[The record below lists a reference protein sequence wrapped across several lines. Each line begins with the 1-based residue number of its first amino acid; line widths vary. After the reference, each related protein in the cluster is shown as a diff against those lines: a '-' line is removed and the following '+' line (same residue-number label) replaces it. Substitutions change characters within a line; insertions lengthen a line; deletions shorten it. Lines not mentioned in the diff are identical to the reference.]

1 MGPPRAIPPDA
12 GVPKRSPFD
21 EDLQPDRMHSELVAS
36 TTDPVSQLIVGAL
49 IVGLF
54 GVLALE
60 KAHRVLVVMTAV
72 AILWALTYLT
82 PYKLMP
88 LESTAAAL
96 DLNVLLLL
104 AAMMALV
111 GVLKET
117 GVFAWAVERLLERF
131 GGDPARAIAV
141 LWWFT
146 GIASAF
152 VDNVTTVIF
161 VTPIVLATVRRLGAP
176 PLLVLI
182 PTVMAAN
189 IGGTATLIGDPPNI
203 MIGSGA
209 GLTFMEFL
217 EELTIPVL
225 LMMCALHWWGVRRL
239 RAAMGAAAD
248 APKQADEPGEGPRI
262 TDRGLLTWLGWISLF
277 VLIGFVTHGMTGMP
291 AAVPAII
298 GATVA
303 LVVQDVRYLERA
315 KPTHEERRHGI
326 LHVLEKE
333 IEWPTLTFFAFLFI
347 LVGAA
352 VNTGLIG
359 TLAGGLERTIVWSRE
374 SFGLGDAGTM
384 FLAAILV
391 LWVAG
396 FLSAF
401 MDNIP
406 FVAVSIP
413 IIGALIVALPG
424 DGRVLWWALSLGACL
439 GGNGT
444 PIGASAN
451 VTTLGLAERE
461 GVRIGF
467 KEFMAT
473 GMPVMVFT
481 LLVSSAFLGGYVLLG
496 KDGVAAVG
504 GAVLAVAAVMLWL
517 SEARA
522 NRARTAR

>member
-1 MGPPRAIPPDA
+1 
-12 GVPKRSPFD
+12 
-21 EDLQPDRMHSELVAS
+21 MHADTVAS
-36 TTDPVSQLIVGAL
+36 STDPVSQLIVGAL

-72 AILWALTYLT
+72 AILWAVTYLT
-82 PYKLMP
+82 PYTLLP

-146 GIASAF
+146 AISSAF

-176 PLLVLI
+176 PLLVLL
-182 PTVMAAN
+182 PTIMAAN

-209 GLTFMEFL
+209 GLTFLDFI

-225 LMMCALHWWGVRRL
+225 VMMCALHWWAVRRL
-239 RAAMGAAAD
+239 RAAMGPAAD
-248 APKQADEPGEGPRI
+248 SPKQADEPGYGPRI
-262 TDRGLLTWLGWISLF
+262 TDPGLLKWLGWISLF
-277 VLIGFVTHGMTGMP
+277 VMVGFVTHGMTHMP
-291 AAVPAII
+291 AAVPAVI
-298 GATVA
+298 GATAA
-303 LVVQDVRYLERA
+303 LIVQDLRYVRA
-315 KPTHEERRHGI
+315 HQPTVEERRHGI

-352 VNTGLIG
+352 VSTGLIA
-359 TLAGGLERTIVWSRE
+359 TLAGGLERAILGSRE
-374 SFGLGDAGTM
+374 AFGLSDAGTM
-384 FLAAILV
+384 FLAALLV

-413 IIGALIVALPG
+413 IIASLIGALPG

-467 KEFMAT
+467 KDFMAT
-473 GMPVMVFT
+473 GMKVMVFT
-481 LLVSSAFLGGYVLLG
+481 LVVATVFLGGYIALG
-496 KDGVAAVG
+496 SAGVAEVG
-504 GAVLAVAAVMLWL
+504 GVVLAVVAVLLWR

-522 NRARTAR
+522 SRARAAR